1 MSSASLRKSIE
12 IFDNAVHMKIL
23 RHELNS
29 FVPLDELAKEVS
41 KIFLLLRDA
50 QDESARTIKYGIW
63 RLRSTIELS
72 LLPFDDE
79 ELLLGDQVERIQSEI
94 RYYPDVQPFFE
105 RISKIISFLDENP
118 VNPKREFVFRL
129 LIETNEQ
136 GIGVGLIT
144 YLRRGGI
151 PGWSGKLWTDIRK
164 IAPLCRAIPSSS
176 VLKNKIFDKII
187 LPSGGQYSPL
197 NHDIFYGYR
206 TSVIDMVFYKKEPL
220 GIKKVRKLPQ
230 GSYPVGTQKR
240 PETPPFIEEV
250 KQIDDW
256 VEEDFWERIRDEA
269 IKESFSG
276 VPHLDRYTL
285 VKARLVLLANKAR
298 VLLEEDHKVIE
309 ISGVLKGETDVKKF
323 PRCKTNQL
331 KRGDLIV
338 LRTSGSGDYLNDI
351 AKSLMKADGCQDLIK
366 NAMNWKEILYG
377 ALTTFGSEFI
387 ASRLKVR
394 GHNLR
399 DHKYIWIWTTDHVIR
414 PESSELFV
422 DLISILEELEC
433 NLPENTHEKYAE
445 EKWRQ
450 MAKVIHFRRVAG
462 KKIRAALLEQLRR
475 ILKNGILVEDEHC
488 LTLPGLS
495 SGELTIFRV
504 TDIDDR
510 TMEVPYNKIGLIKTL
525 DNN

>member
-1 MSSASLRKSIE
+1 MNNSSIRRSIKV
-12 IFDNAVHMKIL
+12 FDNATHLSIL

-29 FVPLDELAKEVS
+29 FVPLDELTKDVS
-41 KIFLLLRDA
+41 KIFQLLRDT

-79 ELLLGDQVERIQSEI
+79 ELLLGDQLERLQSEI
-94 RYYPDVQPFFE
+94 RYYPDVQAYFE
-105 RISKIISFLDENP
+105 RISKIISFFHENP

-129 LIETNEQ
+129 LRETNEQ
-136 GIGVGLIT
+136 GIEVGLIS

-164 IAPLCRAIPSSS
+164 IVPLCRPIPSSS

-187 LPSGGQYSPL
+187 LPSGGKYSPL
-197 NHDIFYGYR
+197 NHAIVYGYR
-206 TSVIDMVFYKKEPL
+206 TPEIDMVFYKKEPL

-230 GSYPVGTQKR
+230 GSYPVDTQKK
-240 PETPPFIEEV
+240 PDIPSFIEEV
-250 KQIDDW
+250 EQIDNW
-256 VEEDFWERIRDEA
+256 VEEDFWKRIRDEA
-269 IKESFSG
+269 IKESLYG
-276 VPHLDRYTL
+276 VPLVDRYTL

-309 ISGVLKGETDVKKF
+309 ISGVLEGETDVRKF
-323 PRCKTNQL
+323 PRCRTNQL

-338 LRTSGSGDYLNDI
+338 LRTAGSGDYLNDI
-351 AKSLMKADGCQDLIK
+351 AKSLMKADGCENLTE
-366 NAMNWKEILYG
+366 NAMDWKEILYG
-377 ALTTFGSEFI
+377 ALTTFGSELI
-387 ASRLKVR
+387 ASRLKIR

-399 DHKYIWIWTTDHVIR
+399 DHKYIWIWTTDQVIR

-433 NLPENTHEKYAE
+433 NLSENNHEKYAE

-450 MAKVIHFRRVAG
+450 MSKVIHFRRVAG
-462 KKIRAALLEQLRR
+462 KKIRATLLEQLRK
-475 ILKNGILVEDEHC
+475 ILKNGILIEDEHH

-510 TMEVPYNKIGLIKTL
+510 TMEVPYNKIGVVTTL
-525 DNN
+525 DKN